1 MVDRDVLQAKIAYID
16 RCLERIADIRSR
28 AGLLP
33 IDVQEITELNLQRAV
48 QAAIDLATHVV
59 AANAYGSPDF
69 AAGVFTLLEQRGVIE
84 AELARSLR
92 RMVGFRNI
100 AVHEYASLNPAIVE
114 SIVERHLGD
123 LRVFAKGLLDQ
134 FAPD

>member
-16 RCLERIADIRSR
+16 RCLERIAAIRSR

-59 AANAYGSPDF
+59 VANAYGSPDS
-69 AAGVFTLLEQRGVIE
+69 AAGMFTLLEQRGVIE
-84 AELARSLR
+84 PELARSLR

-100 AVHEYASLNPAIVE
+100 AVHEYASLDPAIVE

-134 FAPD
+134 LATG